1 MQYSIIGF
9 VIAVMTGKFFL
20 SQIYNILFDSNMLQE
35 NLREKKYLLEWDFSL
50 YQR

>member
-1 MQYSIIGF
+1 MQYAIIGF

-35 NLREKKYLLEWDFSL
+35 NFKGEKIPIGMGLFFIP
-50 YQR
+50 